1 MQGGAQPH
9 ALNALVLGFVLRLRQ
24 HRRQAL
30 GGSFRQGPWCSH
42 AKPPASASLPLF
54 MIVRKRISIST
65 TSLGWHL
72 LGSGLHPT
80 ECDREAVGSLPEALG
95 HFSGGDVGPLGPE
108 RSTVLGRRLSAR
120 PLVEW
125 GTQKCRR
132 HGNSP
137 A

>member
-54 MIVRKRISIST
+54 MIVRKRISMIT
-65 TSLGWHL
+65 TR
-72 LGSGLHPT
+72 PNP
-80 ECDREAVGSLPEALG
+80 RETIPANREQPHARSKHAKFHAGEYIEAHSEFLATG
-95 HFSGGDVGPLGPE
+95 K
-108 RSTVLGRRLSAR
+108 AAA
-120 PLVEW
+120 
-125 GTQKCRR
+125 QCRKA
-132 HGNSP
+132 SFAP
-137 A
+137 

>member
-54 MIVRKRISIST
+54 MIVRKRISIR
-65 TSLGWHL
+65 SLAQTANE
-72 LGSGLHPT
+72 P
-80 ECDREAVGSLPEALG
+80 
-95 HFSGGDVGPLGPE
+95 
-108 RSTVLGRRLSAR
+108 RLVPFGAFPIR
-120 PLVEW
+120 PLR
-125 GTQKCRR
+125 CRIER
-132 HGNSP
+132 KTHFTRTTDPHPYRDSL
-137 A
+137 

>member
-54 MIVRKRISIST
+54 MIVRKRISMRPKE
-65 TSLGWHL
+65 L
-72 LGSGLHPT
+72 LFQREKIFRSGATDTNWPS
-80 ECDREAVGSLPEALG
+80 RSNR
-95 HFSGGDVGPLGPE
+95 SRLGPAFGG
-108 RSTVLGRRLSAR
+108 V
-120 PLVEW
+120 
-125 GTQKCRR
+125 
-132 HGNSP
+132 
-137 A
+137 